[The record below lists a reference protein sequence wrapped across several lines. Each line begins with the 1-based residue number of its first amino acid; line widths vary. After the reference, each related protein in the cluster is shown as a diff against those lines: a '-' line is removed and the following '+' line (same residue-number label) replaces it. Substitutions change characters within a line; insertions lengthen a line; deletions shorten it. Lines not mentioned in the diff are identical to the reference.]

1 MVVNYNKNSNGSK
14 TKEWKNNGYAMS
26 IQTNV
31 HTVYILRLD
40 HAKKLTRYYYYDDY
54 STSKVLPET
63 FGR

>member
-1 MVVNYNKNSNGSK
+1 MEQKQKKEKQWLCNVN
-14 TKEWKNNGYAMS
+14 
-26 IQTNV
+26 TNER
-31 HTVYILRLD
+31 TYILRLD